1 MTSGRQPE
9 VRAATSTLKDVARM
23 AGVSAALV
31 SRYVNGSAQARMS
44 EATRARI
51 DAAIASLGYRPSPS
65 ARALRSGRSG
75 IVGLAVRDLGNAYQ
89 AQVAELA
96 VRELTACGYRVLLAL
111 CDDGDGD
118 AAQAAEVLFG
128 SDAEAVLLG
137 TEGVLLRGSGGGC
150 ELQRHRLELSS
161 AMEAALSPYVGR
173 RARGLLSSG
182 DWCEAFASV
191 SSRLG
196 VSSSWEPLSRLASER
211 AAQVRRLVSSPCP
224 EVVVVDGWQT
234 LETLLDLLDEGEA
247 SCCPAILCHA
257 NIRGPFLSDA
267 RLAGAFCSSTTEL
280 VRGVCRRLVDAL
292 RQPSAPVRDCA
303 LTVPVSYCRRGTAAY
318 EALCARHY
326 RLT

>member
-1 MTSGRQPE
+1 MTAGRVPE
-9 VRAATSTLKDVARM
+9 VRGSSTLKDVARL

-31 SRYVNGSAQARMS
+31 SRYLNGSAQARMS
-44 EATRARI
+44 ETTRARI

-111 CDDGDGD
+111 CDVGDGD

-137 TEGVLLRGSGGGC
+137 TEGVLLRGPDGGC

-161 AMEAALSPYVGR
+161 AMGEALAPYAGC
-173 RARGLLSSG
+173 RARGLLSNG
-182 DWCEAFASV
+182 DWCEAFASS
-191 SSRLG
+191 SSRLC
-196 VSSSWEPLSRLASER
+196 VSSTWEPLSRLVDER
-211 AAQVRRLVSSPCP
+211 VAQVRRLVSAPCP

-234 LETLLDLLDEGEA
+234 LETLLDLLDEGGVGG
-247 SCCPAILCHA
+247 SPAILCHA

-280 VRGVCRRLVDAL
+280 VRGVCRRLVAAL
-292 RQPSAPVRDCA
+292 RQPSAVVRDCA
-303 LTVPVSYCRRGTAAY
+303 VSVPVSFCVRGSSAY
-318 EALCARHY
+318 EALRSRHY